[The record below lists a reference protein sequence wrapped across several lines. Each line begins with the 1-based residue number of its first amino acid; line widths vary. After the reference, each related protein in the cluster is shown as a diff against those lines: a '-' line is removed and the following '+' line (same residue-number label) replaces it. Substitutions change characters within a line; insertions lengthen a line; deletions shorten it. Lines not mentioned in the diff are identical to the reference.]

1 MAVVARRAMG
11 RLLWVVVVVG
21 TAIQGGDGVTVTGTS
36 PRNNTVV
43 PARWNTPLTVS
54 VLILR
59 ALGVTG
65 SDIQF
70 VGYFSGLATALI
82 YDGLPCVYVAARG
95 CLTSGHPQRRPW

>member
-1 MAVVARRAMG
+1 MASALVARRGARW

-54 VLILR
+54 DFSC
-59 ALGVTG
+59 TW
-65 SDIQF
+65 SD
-70 VGYFSGLATALI
+70 
-82 YDGLPCVYVAARG
+82 RM
-95 CLTSGHPQRRPW
+95 